1 MRYNRLAGKGP
12 SGNSGRPRAR
22 GKWRPSTLVSQLKR
36 KTSYANF
43 REYVLILIEKEFI
56 HYIQYIS
63 MYLYKIISIFSKF
76 NSLELYLFPI
86 FIIRY
91 IIYNNSPTDLDD
103 TIGKYIELFY
113 FSWFVVCLSSSEN
126 SKIAGTS

>member
-1 MRYNRLAGKGP
+1 
-12 SGNSGRPRAR
+12 
-22 GKWRPSTLVSQLKR
+22 
-36 KTSYANF
+36 
-43 REYVLILIEKEFI
+43 
-56 HYIQYIS
+56 
-63 MYLYKIISIFSKF
+63 MYLYKSISIFSKF

-126 SKIAGTS
+126 SQIAGTS